1 MRSSTC
7 SLNTEQ
13 FHASCDVLMVMLFKL
28 DPFVEHIQLQFTVV
42 LNVTRLRKH
51 IFNISN
57 YVHSNSVCMIITHS
71 NSTHTHTQ
79 SFTHPTNRTYEYL
92 RIKQLSSHSIF
103 RIQFDNQYMQPNE
116 QKKIDERNK
125 IEKIY
130 AVTFFFPYKSVILN
144 VNFVGNVLVCYSLD
158 LSCALLYCIYM
169 CVIYWSIPVIF
180 MQFRLLLVQSNFVS
194 DDDILHSF
202 IWRFYNP
209 TVFSLNKW
217 CWKVF

>member
-71 NSTHTHTQ
+71 NRTHTQ
-79 SFTHPTNRTYEYL
+79 PFTHPTNRTYEYL

-116 QKKIDERNK
+116 QQQKKKTIKNRRKKQNWKDLCRHVFLSVQKRNFK
-125 IEKIY
+125 CE
-130 AVTFFFPYKSVILN
+130 FRGQCFSLR
-144 VNFVGNVLVCYSLD
+144 YSLD
-158 LSCALLYCIYM
+158 LSCTLLYCIYM
-169 CVIYWSIPVIF
+169 CVIYWSISVIF

-209 TVFSLNKW
+209 SVVFFFK
-217 CWKVF
+217 